1 MSKKLSYKGKL
12 PIGEQERIKLSTT
25 DGKTGYRIID
35 FRIIPGRPGVDSG
48 EYIGQIFKRDQ
59 TGSITSV
66 IDFTNSDLVAMSMF
80 KTHANNVYA
89 NSETVIFDNE
99 KFNQDIYIYIVDA
112 EGGTDPANFY
122 IELETMSL
130 SDLEST
136 MMTLQSLRTLASR

>member
-12 PIGEQERIKLSTT
+12 PIGEQERIKLSTI

-89 NSETVIFDNE
+89 NSESVIFDNE
-99 KFNQDIYIYIVDA
+99 KFNQDIYIYISDV
-112 EGGTDPANFY
+112 GGRTEPANYY
-122 IELETMSL
+122 IELESMELSELETTML
-130 SDLEST
+130 
-136 MMTLQSLRTLASR
+136 TLKNLRTIASQ